1 MFATIGLYHLT
12 MEAIMTLVT
21 TSDVWGGFQ
30 GTPLESLALEILLG
44 GIKYLLG
51 ITLYGDSV

>member
-1 MFATIGLYHLT
+1 MMFATIGLYHLT

-30 GTPLESLALEILLG
+30 GTPLESLALEIFFKERRERKGIELG
-44 GIKYLLG
+44 E
-51 ITLYGDSV
+51 